1 MTYTYKDKKTLRGL
15 IEVAL
20 TEDYDKIEDYLFTH
34 TNNYRDSEGYVW
46 DADGYIIHTTIA
58 KPGVNYWK
66 NMFDLIYKYATTEEM
81 KRYENDVK
89 HYADE
94 LEKID
99 DKIEEIEEKLKKI
112 NDELEETDEDEEI
125 EKYNDLETEIDR
137 LVDKIDDL
145 EYERANIEDESSR
158 LNEETAEALYWE
170 HCGEL
175 ETNMQDDRLRE
186 IGIDNLIDGACR
198 QLFNDE
204 YTLSDFY
211 EILES
216 GDPVLIY
223 AFINSQFY
231 CEGEAKGNSYG
242 FDDLV
247 LYVDFFPSESDNE
260 IDELKK
266 FFQILFTYE
275 CGSELEKHGKKYV
288 ELLRELEKYSELD
301 EINTLFL
308 DIDEYNEYEHKK
320 AEFECTKGELFQLA
334 KDIYDNYVY
343 EIDRKMLL
351 DAINDKYTIEEWKD
365 EVKTVIA
372 YNNGY
377 YEY

>member
-20 TEDYDKIEDYLFTH
+20 TEDYDKISDYLFTH
-34 TNNYRDSEGYVW
+34 ANNYRDSEGDVW
-46 DADGYIIHTTIA
+46 DSDGYIIHTTIA
-58 KPGVNYWK
+58 KPG
-66 NMFDLIYKYATTEEM
+66 
-81 KRYENDVK
+81 EN
-89 HYADE
+89 H
-94 LEKID
+94 
-99 DKIEEIEEKLKKI
+99 
-112 NDELEETDEDEEI
+112 
-125 EKYNDLETEIDR
+125 
-137 LVDKIDDL
+137 
-145 EYERANIEDESSR
+145 
-158 LNEETAEALYWE
+158 WE

-175 ETNMQDDRLRE
+175 EAYMQDDRLRE
-186 IGIDNLIDGACR
+186 IGIDNLIDGACK

-216 GDPVLIY
+216 GDSTLIF
-223 AFINSQFY
+223 AFINSQFC
-231 CEGEAKGNSYG
+231 CEGEENGNSYG

-260 IDELKK
+260 IDELKN

-275 CGSELEKHGKKYV
+275 CGSELEKHEKKYV
-288 ELLRELEKYSELD
+288 ELLKELEKYSELD
-301 EINTLFL
+301 EINTFHL
-308 DIDEYNEYEHKK
+308 DIDEYNEYERKK
-320 AEFECTKGELFQLA
+320 AEFEWTKGELFQLA

-372 YNNGY
+372 YQSGY
-377 YEY
+377 YEN